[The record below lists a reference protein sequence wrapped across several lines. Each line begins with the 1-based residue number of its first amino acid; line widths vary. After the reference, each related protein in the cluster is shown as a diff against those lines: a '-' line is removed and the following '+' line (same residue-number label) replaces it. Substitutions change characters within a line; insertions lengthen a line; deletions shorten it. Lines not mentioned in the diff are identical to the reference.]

1 MNIKLIPIVLSGLLL
16 SACSSSRDDKK
27 LLPDGGPTTAELIS
41 GNSNTTHSNSY
52 FGGASAPYI
61 GQPLMGGYQPTNSYS
76 ADHIQELKRDFQQV
90 PNPEIV
96 GYVYPHLN
104 NNNMPIPGYFTV
116 FKLYNRD
123 HFALTS
129 EGYRE

>member
-1 MNIKLIPIVLSGLLL
+1 MNIKLIPVVMATLII
-16 SACSSSRDDKK
+16 SACSSQRENYK

-41 GNSNTTHSNSY
+41 NSTNNTHSY
-52 FGGASAPYI
+52 FGGESVPYVGKPI
-61 GQPLMGGYQPTNSYS
+61 MGGYQPNSIYS
-76 ADHIQELKRDFQQV
+76 TDHIQELKRDFQQV

-104 NNNMPIPGYFTV
+104 NNKMPIPGYFTI
-116 FKLYNRD
+116 FKLYKRD